1 MVPDPGSVTVRNR
14 NSRSADFTE
23 DTIKKLLEQHL
34 FLLLL
39 DNLAVVLELLNIV
52 G

>member
-1 MVPDPGSVTVRNR
+1 MVPHSGSVTVSNR

-23 DTIKKLLEQHL
+23 DTIKNLLEQHL

-39 DNLAVVLELLNIV
+39 DNLAVVLERFNSV